1 MAELKTKRNTASVD
15 EFIAAVP
22 DEQKR
27 ADSKTLV
34 SIMSEVSGCE
44 AEMWGGSIIG
54 FGRYNYKYK
63 SGREGEWM
71 LCGFSPRKQT
81 MTVYVMGSSKEIE
94 EMITRV
100 GKHKRSKGC
109 LYFKKLE
116 DLDVEVLKKVIQ
128 ASIDRIKSNNVM
140 L

>member
-1 MAELKTKRNTASVD
+1 MAEPKTKRNTASVD
-15 EFIAAVP
+15 DFIATVA

-27 ADSKTLV
+27 ADSKALV
-34 SIMSEVSGCE
+34 SMMSEISGCK

-81 MTVYVMGSSKEIE
+81 MTIYVMGSSKEIE
-94 EMITRV
+94 EMISRV

-109 LYFKKLE
+109 LYFKKLD
-116 DLDVEVLKKVIQ
+116 DLDVEVLKQVIS
-128 ASIDRIKSNNVM
+128 ASIERIKSNKVM

>member
-1 MAELKTKRNTASVD
+1 MAEPKTKRNTASVN
-15 EFIAAVP
+15 EFIATVS

-27 ADSKTLV
+27 ADSKVLV

-71 LCGFSPRKQT
+71 LCGFSPRKQS

-94 EMITRV
+94 EMITHL

-109 LYFKKLE
+109 LYFKRLA
-116 DLDVEVLKKVIQ
+116 DLDIELLKKIIK
-128 ASIDRIKSNNVM
+128 ASIERIKSNNVM